1 MKECNE
7 IIHFWQLAWCLAHT
21 LVLVLA
27 SESESL
33 SLLSLIMK
41 AKQKRVQVGV
51 LSKGALRWK
60 SLMLTE
66 LF

>member
-1 MKECNE
+1 MVPGPYT
-7 IIHFWQLAWCLAHT
+7 A
-21 LVLVLA
+21 VLVLA